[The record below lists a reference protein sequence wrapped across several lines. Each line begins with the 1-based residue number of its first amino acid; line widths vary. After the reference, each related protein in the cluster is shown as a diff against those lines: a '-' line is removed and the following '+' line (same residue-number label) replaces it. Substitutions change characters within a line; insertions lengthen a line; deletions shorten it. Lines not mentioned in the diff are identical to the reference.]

1 MLYFVSSFLLIFIYV
16 VKCLTGKMKLADSG
30 SLKDRGT
37 FMLRS
42 LFWKSPC
49 SQTDLCA
56 EMDEGHLGW
65 VCGLRVGG
73 LLCQHAHLHEHLSIQ
88 RHILYVDTLTR

>member
-1 MLYFVSSFLLIFIYV
+1 MYV
-16 VKCLTGKMKLADSG
+16 VKCLTGKMKLADSR
-30 SLKDRGT
+30 SLDDSGT
-37 FMLRS
+37 FTLQS

-73 LLCQHAHLHEHLSIQ
+73 L
-88 RHILYVDTLTR
+88 